1 MAQQQSRQQ
10 GRGGAFERRD
20 QAPAPRTENQQMSE
34 QARYAQRLNW
44 LMGEIEQLKPEIT
57 AVLPVAVSFD
67 RFRVIVMMAV
77 RTKPEILDCHG
88 PSVVTAC
95 LKSAYDGLMPDGRQ
109 AAIIPSNNKVTEGG
123 RTFWRKEARYG
134 SMAAGLRMQI
144 IKGGKVDD
152 VKTEIV
158 YANEVT
164 SGRFKYRPAS
174 TEPIIHD
181 AIVIDSERGPAVG
194 AYSVAFLSNG
204 RVTAEY
210 MTERQILDVRDESQS
225 GPVWKGKFD
234 KEMWRKTTLR
244 RHRKSLPGCNDIID
258 MEAREM
264 FPQFAHIDL
273 PVPTSAPTRPE
284 RREFQQIEHTP
295 DLSINNFG
303 RPGFAGGEMSEEE
316 MAAEESAIRGEPV
329 QQQMRAATPPAQE
342 GLTEQQPMPETREAW
357 EQWADRVKTTVLGL
371 KDVDKINAF
380 RREQQR
386 FIEACAA
393 PLSEE
398 VSDAFFDAI
407 ANLTQPKGE
416 SSNGQA

>member
-1 MAQQQSRQQ
+1 
-10 GRGGAFERRD
+10 
-20 QAPAPRTENQQMSE
+20 
-34 QARYAQRLNW
+34 
-44 LMGEIEQLKPEIT
+44 MGEIEQLKPEIT

-95 LKSAYDGLMPDGRQ
+95 LKAAYDGLMPDGRQ

-134 SMAAGLRMQI
+134 SMVAGLRMQI

-164 SGRFKYRPAS
+164 SGRFKYRPAAA
-174 TEPIIHD
+174 EPIVHD

-210 MTERQILDVRDESQS
+210 MTEQQILDVRDEAQS

-234 KEMWRKTTLR
+234 KEMWRKTVLR
-244 RHRKSLPGCNDIID
+244 RHRKALPGCNDIID

-264 FPQFAHIDL
+264 FPQFAQAVL
-273 PVPTSAPTRPE
+273 PAPSAAPTRPD
-284 RREFQQIEHTP
+284 RRAFQQIDHVP
-295 DLSINNFG
+295 DLAINDFG
-303 RPGFAGGEMSEEE
+303 RPGFGGGEMSDEE
-316 MAAEESAIRGEPV
+316 MEIEEAAVRGEQPA
-329 QQQMRAATPPAQE
+329 QQQMRAADPPGE
-342 GLTEQQPMPETREAW
+342 DGLSNQQPMPETPAAW
-357 EQWADRVKTTVLGL
+357 EQWADRVKTTVLGF
-371 KDVDKINAF
+371 KDLDQVNAF
-380 RREQQR
+380 RQQQQR
-386 FIEACAA
+386 FIDACPA

-398 VSDAFFDAI
+398 VSDGFFDAI
-407 ANLTQPKGE
+407 ANLTQPGTTEQGE
-416 SSNGQA
+416 RR